1 MAKKKSYF
9 STCVPFLFAI
19 QGLLG
24 ALAAGIVKSIRDNVK
39 FFDYTVYP
47 FPFRWEDDVK
57 YFYRAT
63 FISFGIAIGAGVLVA
78 IFVYFVSGQ

>member
-1 MAKKKSYF
+1 MARGSSFF

-24 ALAAGIVKSIRDNVK
+24 ALAAGILRAIRDNTQI
-39 FFDYTVYP
+39 FDYSVYP
-47 FPFRWEDDVK
+47 FPFRWEDVR

-63 FISFGIAIGAGVLVA
+63 FISFGIAIGAGVLIA
-78 IFVYFVSGQ
+78 LFVFLVSAQ